1 MKRNALLA
9 IGVAALLLA
18 LAYAIA
24 GRWIGTLA
32 AVLVGAAWLAG
43 VWRELPNVSGVGLAG
58 AAIVAAAGPSQG
70 APAPVLLLGMVA
82 ALVAWDLARF
92 AARLRA
98 AGEVA
103 DAAAFERAHL
113 RSVGAVAGVGLAL
126 GGLALVLRVAI
137 SFGWVIFFG
146 VVAIVALGQLVRTL
160 QREGG

>member
-43 VWRELPNVSGVGLAG
+43 VWRELPSVSDVALVG
-58 AAIVAAAGPSQG
+58 AIVVAAAGPPQG
-70 APAPVLLLGMVA
+70 APALPLLLGVVA

-98 AGEVA
+98 AEVA
-103 DAAAFERAHL
+103 DAPALERAHL
-113 RSVGAVAGVGLAL
+113 RYVGSVAGVGLVL
-126 GGLALVLRVAI
+126 GGLALVVRVAI
-137 SFGWVIFFG
+137 GFGWVILFG
-146 VVAIVALGQLVRTL
+146 VVAIVALGQLVRML
-160 QREGG
+160 QRDGG

>member
-9 IGVAALLLA
+9 IGVAALLVA

-58 AAIVAAAGPSQG
+58 AAIVAAAGPTQG
-70 APAPVLLLGMVA
+70 APAPPLLLGMVA

-98 AGEVA
+98 AEVA

-113 RSVGAVAGVGLAL
+113 RYVGVVAGVGLAL

>member
-43 VWRELPNVSGVGLAG
+43 VWRDLPKVSGAGLAG
-58 AAIVAAAGPSQG
+58 AIVVAAAGPAQG
-70 APAPVLLLGMVA
+70 APALPLLFGVVA

-103 DAAAFERAHL
+103 GAAAFERAHL
-113 RSVGAVAGVGLAL
+113 RYLAAVAGVGLAL
-126 GGLALVLRVAI
+126 GCLALVLRVAI
-137 SFGWVIFFG
+137 GFGWVIFFG